1 MTIRWYSLD
10 TDLRTV
16 ERGPVDFEGAYK
28 IIDGYFARLRPQYQ
42 TGEEALAATMFG
54 LRAWTGRTCRSAST
68 PRHHRRGVR
77 VQPRQE
83 RAPPFGRL
91 SPSARRAAKVAGPAT
106 TSHQAVLHAFEGS
119 LSRPASQQARR
130 WAQRRGR
137 LTS

>member
-16 ERGPVDFEGAYK
+16 ERGPVDLEGAYK

-68 PRHHRRGVR
+68 PQTPSTWSTSSASSRTRSSVWSLVAVSATSDQTEER
-77 VQPRQE
+77 VLDE
-83 RAPPFGRL
+83 AEL
-91 SPSARRAAKVAGPAT
+91 
-106 TSHQAVLHAFEGS
+106 VLHVDGVWGVEAD
-119 LSRPASQQARR
+119 LH
-130 WAQRRGR
+130 
-137 LTS
+137 